1 MYIRTIKCGLRSENK
16 PTLVLTH
23 GYGGSAALFYKVLK
37 TLVSRFY
44 LIMFDLPG
52 MGGSSRPDNFSTEF
66 KPREVIDYFVE
77 YIEKWRAKMDL
88 TDFYLTAHSYGGY
101 MCGHYAVKYHQ
112 HIKKLLLLSPIG
124 TKVPRP
130 DQLEPGYDPNKEW
143 AERIKQQQQANPS
156 QGRRGPPAFLRPLMK
171 YTWERKISPFSVARM
186 CTKGMV
192 LKGIG
197 NYVERR

>member
-1 MYIRTIKCGLRSENK
+1 M
-16 PTLVLTH
+16 
-23 GYGGSAALFYKVLK
+23 FYKVLK
-37 TLVSRFY
+37 TLVSKFY

-52 MGGSSRPDNFSTEF
+52 MGGSSKPDNFDTKM
-66 KPREVIDYFVE
+66 KPKECIEYFVE

-124 TKVPRP
+124 TKAPRP
-130 DQLEPGYDPNKEW
+130 DQLLPGYDPNKEFS
-143 AERIKQQQQANPS
+143 ERQKQIAKTNPQA
-156 QGRRGPPAFLRPLMK
+156 GRRGPPAFIRPLIK
-171 YTWERKISPFSVARM
+171 YTWNNKISPFSFARRFPAG
-186 CTKGMV
+186 TV